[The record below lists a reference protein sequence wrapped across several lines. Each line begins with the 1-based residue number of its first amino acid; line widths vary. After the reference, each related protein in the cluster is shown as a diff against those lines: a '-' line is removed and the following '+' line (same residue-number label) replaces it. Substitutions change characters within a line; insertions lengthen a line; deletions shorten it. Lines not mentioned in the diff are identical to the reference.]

1 MIDLHTH
8 VLPGMDD
15 GSRSPEESARM
26 LRELGA
32 QGVTLAAA
40 TPHFYAGENS
50 PDRFLRRRKE
60 AWERLQPVLEPGMPE
75 LILGAEVCYFEGLR
89 RNDELPLLCMEG
101 TDTLLLEMPFEPWSR
116 RMLGDLLELADRG
129 DMRVVLAHVERY
141 MPFQSRDV
149 WDHVLQS
156 MVLM

>member
-26 LRELGA
+26 LRELAA

-50 PDRFLRRRKE
+50 PDRFLRRRNGRRIYRVC
-60 AWERLQPVLEPGMPE
+60 AAVPCV
-75 LILGAEVCYFEGLR
+75 IDAAAEETKPTG
-89 RNDELPLLCMEG
+89 G
-101 TDTLLLEMPFEPWSR
+101 
-116 RMLGDLLELADRG
+116 
-129 DMRVVLAHVERY
+129 
-141 MPFQSRDV
+141 
-149 WDHVLQS
+149 
-156 MVLM
+156 

>member
-26 LRELGA
+26 LRELAA

-60 AWERLQPVLEPGMPE
+60 AAGGVG
-75 LILGAEVCYFEGLR
+75 
-89 RNDELPLLCMEG
+89 
-101 TDTLLLEMPFEPWSR
+101 
-116 RMLGDLLELADRG
+116 
-129 DMRVVLAHVERY
+129 
-141 MPFQSRDV
+141 
-149 WDHVLQS
+149 
-156 MVLM
+156 

>member
-40 TPHFYAGENS
+40 LS
-50 PDRFLRRRKE
+50 
-60 AWERLQPVLEPGMPE
+60 
-75 LILGAEVCYFEGLR
+75 LI
-89 RNDELPLLCMEG
+89 
-101 TDTLLLEMPFEPWSR
+101 
-116 RMLGDLLELADRG
+116 
-129 DMRVVLAHVERY
+129 HI
-141 MPFQSRDV
+141 
-149 WDHVLQS
+149 
-156 MVLM
+156 